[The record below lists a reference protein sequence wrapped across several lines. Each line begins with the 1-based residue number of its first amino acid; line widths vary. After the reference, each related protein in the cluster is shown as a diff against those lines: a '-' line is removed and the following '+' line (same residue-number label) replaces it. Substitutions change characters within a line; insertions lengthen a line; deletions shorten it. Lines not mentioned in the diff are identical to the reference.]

1 MPKAKKE
8 ERKMGTDELQMH
20 ILTERIEKMAEG
32 LPKYL
37 KENIVFQALIEA
49 RDDLSFEIQR
59 KLDKLRQEGNEYVET
74 DFYINEIIEPITVRA
89 CDIMYDRL
97 VEEYPFSVLSK
108 EAKEKGCTVY
118 DCLDEIY
125 HEQ

>member
-59 KLDKLRQEGNEYVET
+59 KLDKLSQEGNEYVET